1 MKSFSTIRSAVAL
14 MMALLGLSL
23 LLTGGRAAFA
33 QQPLSTTLEINETD
47 SVVSMCDFPLE
58 VHQEGSLRTTL
69 FFDEQTGQ
77 VTRITENWQDVSSTL
92 TNPANGLSVTYR
104 NAGHDGFTFEQD
116 GTVKVYTQGVRGLI
130 TVPGSGAVFGEA
142 GNVTARVDADGQPEI
157 TVSGFH
163 WDGDASAVCDYLRGT
178 GQP

>member
-1 MKSFSTIRSAVAL
+1 

-23 LLTGGRAAFA
+23 LLIGHRVAFA
-33 QQPLSTTLEINETD
+33 EQPLSTTLEINETD

-69 FFDEQTGQ
+69 FFDEQSGE

-92 TNPANGLSVTYR
+92 TNPDNGLSVTYR
-104 NAGHDGFTFEQD
+104 NAGRDGFTFESD
-116 GTVKVYTQGVRGLI
+116 GSIKVYTQGVRGLI
-130 TVPGSGAVFGEA
+130 TVPGSGAVFGET
-142 GNVTARVDADGQPEI
+142 GNTTARVTEDGQTEI

-163 WDGDASAVCDYLRGT
+163 WDGDASIVCDYLRGT